1 MKGGSQTRLG
11 ADISMADLLTPKY
24 KIRVGSWN
32 VRTLYQAGKLQ
43 QVLREMTNYKVEI
56 LCVRE
61 ARWTD
66 SGRRNLASGHTI
78 FYSGRTDNIHRSGVA
93 VIVTRKVEKTLYWNG
108 QLVCLDTSS
117 RTLYWNGQLV
127 WTPALGLYTGMDN

>member
-1 MKGGSQTRLG
+1 MWPAPTPRKKTIATETDTEEKHAKETEEMKGGSQTRLG

-56 LCVRE
+56 LCVSE

-66 SGRRNLASGHTI
+66 SGR
-78 FYSGRTDNIHRSGVA
+78 
-93 VIVTRKVEKTLYWNG
+93 
-108 QLVCLDTSS
+108 
-117 RTLYWNGQLV
+117 
-127 WTPALGLYTGMDN
+127 